1 MRKPDTM
8 DGSRTPS
15 EWWKHLKYMKRAVH
29 KAERKNWKNIT
40 KREMLERE
48 ERETG
53 MISSGL
59 FR

>member
-8 DGSRTPS
+8 DGSDVS
-15 EWWKHLKYMKRAVH
+15 GQWWKHLKEYKRVVH
-29 KAERKNWKNIT
+29 KAERKNAKKVM
-40 KREMLERE
+40 KREVLERE